1 MLYAHREGGVVLG
14 SLIKQ
19 TVGKKS
25 YYYAIETKR
34 VNGVPRVVSKQYLGR
49 LEDIVKKVTETPRP
63 SSVMPREFGL
73 QAALLKITDRLGFV
87 ELVDKIVIK
96 RQQGPSVGQYMLVA
110 ALNRCSAPTSK
121 SRIGEWYGETIL
133 ERVLKIEPG
142 QFTSQ
147 SFWDNM
153 DLIGEDEVVE
163 LQVALAKKVVEL
175 YQIDLRVLLYD
186 ATNFFT
192 YIDTN
197 NTCKLPRRGHNKQKR
212 NDLRQIG
219 LAMMVSRDGGTP
231 LFFDVYQG
239 NVSDPVEFDHFI
251 RDLVKRFNDIFTA
264 CDDLTIVCD
273 KGNNSKTNLELVAS
287 TPFHF
292 VASLA
297 PSHLKQVLGIPLAE
311 YRDCKS
317 KRLEGEKYYIT
328 RENVFGIERTVVVVY
343 NPALLQ
349 GQLQGIM
356 NNLHKTQKAL
366 GLLKEKLAAWK
377 GAKRRGK
384 RPTAASVER
393 LVNRILSREYMK
405 TLISYTVQEVDNEW
419 VDLQYSVNEQA
430 FDELKATLLG
440 KTVLFSDRDDWEAE
454 EYILTYRD
462 QYGIEHDFRQ
472 MKDPSWV
479 SWDPLLHW
487 TDQKIRVHAFYCFTA
502 LLISSLLKRELK
514 DRRISMSLPRA
525 FEKLS
530 KIMEVTIT
538 YPSSRGKEPARVVML
553 SEMDREQKMLYD
565 ALDLGVY
572 TV

>member
-1 MLYAHREGGVVLG
+1 VASLAHLV
-14 SLIKQ
+14 KQ
-19 TVGKKS
+19 TVKGKS
-25 YYYAIETKR
+25 YYYAVETGR
-34 VNGVPRVVSKQYLGR
+34 VNGQPRVVSKKYLGR
-49 LEDIVKKVTETPRP
+49 LDDIVKKVTEPPRP
-63 SSVMPREFGL
+63 ASVQPREFGL
-73 QAALLKITDRLGFV
+73 SAALLKITDRLGLV
-87 ELVDKIVIK
+87 SLVDNVVIK
-96 RQQGPSVGQYMLVA
+96 RQQGASVGQYMLVA

-121 SRIGEWYGETIL
+121 SKIGEWYGETIL
-133 ERVLKIEPG
+133 PRILKIDPG
-142 QFTSQ
+142 QLTSQ
-147 SFWDNM
+147 RFWNNM
-153 DLIGEDEVVE
+153 DLITEEEIVD

-197 NTCKLPRRGHNKQKR
+197 NTCTLPQRGHNKQKR

-219 LAMMVSRDGGTP
+219 LAMMMSRDGGTP

-251 RDLVKRFNDIFTA
+251 RDLVKRFNDIFTS

-273 KGNNSKTNLELVAS
+273 KSNNSKDNLKLLVA

-297 PSHLKQVLGIPLAE
+297 PYHLKQVLEIPFQE
-311 YRDCKS
+311 YQTCKN
-317 KRLEGEKYYIT
+317 KRLDGEEYYIT
-328 RENVFGIERTVVVVY
+328 RADVYGIERTVVLVY

-356 NNLHKTQKAL
+356 NNLGKTLKVL
-366 GLLKEKLAAWK
+366 GLLKDKLAAWK
-377 GAKRRGK
+377 GEKRKGRK
-384 RPTAASVER
+384 PTATSVEKQ
-393 LVNRILSREYMK
+393 VKRILCREYMK
-405 TLISYTVQEVDNEW
+405 TLINYTVQEVDGQW
-419 VDLQYSVNEQA
+419 VNLQYGVDEQA
-430 FDELKATLLG
+430 FDKLKATSLG
-440 KTVLFSDRDDWEAE
+440 KTILFSDREDWDAE
-454 EYILTYRD
+454 QCILTYRD

-514 DRRISMSLPRA
+514 SRNIFLSLPRA

-530 KIMEVTIT
+530 KINEVTIE
-538 YPSSRGKEPARVVML
+538 YPTPKRAKEPAQVAML
-553 SEMDREQKMLYD
+553 SEMDREQQMLYA
-565 ALDLGVY
+565 ALDLGDYAVS
-572 TV
+572 TAF